1 LNRDGSNGFAQN
13 RPGWYKPIKD
23 LLKEHRVTIFFHGH
37 DHFFGKQ
44 DKNCLV
50 YQECPQ
56 PSHPNFTS
64 VTYAYDYGYH
74 QGQILPNSGHIR
86 VKVAPAGVKVEYVR
100 VYLPR
105 NETPNRHNK
114 DISAS
119 YYIGSTQVHVPMIL
133 NQNYLNEHAQ
143 PNPFQTSTNI
153 QWQMV
158 KTETLFIKVFNSTGQ
173 LVSTLVN
180 GHELSPGA
188 YQVEWNGNDQL
199 GNPLPSGNYFY
210 TISNTQSNLHSGTII
225 LNR

>member
-1 LNRDGSNGFAQN
+1 
-13 RPGWYKPIKD
+13 
-23 LLKEHRVTIFFHGH
+23 
-37 DHFFGKQ
+37 
-44 DKNCLV
+44 
-50 YQECPQ
+50 
-56 PSHPNFTS
+56 
-64 VTYAYDYGYH
+64 
-74 QGQILPNSGHIR
+74 
-86 VKVAPAGVKVEYVR
+86 
-100 VYLPR
+100 
-105 NETPNRHNK
+105 
-114 DISAS
+114 
-119 YYIGSTQVHVPMIL
+119 L